1 MSTMDDGGGLTLNI
15 SSVKTTPARKK
26 TPKVPKAPSSWGSS
40 ETPSKSAVSTSASPD
55 SLQRKKDRLKASL
68 KKKKKSPEDKQDGG
82 RPKPADNKPFYA
94 SLFSHNPE
102 VPELGLP
109 ETSEPSQPDV
119 FSGENFSDLQLHPH
133 LVANVTKAL
142 GGAEMTRVQQR
153 ALPVVLAGG
162 DCLVRSQTGSGKTL
176 AYLLPVI
183 QGLQAIEPPVTRESG
198 LYALIVVPTREL
210 ALQTYNCA
218 AQLMK
223 AFVRLVPGYLTGGE
237 KTLAEKRR
245 LRRGLNLLVA
255 TPGRLLAHIASS
267 RNLRLGALRWLVL
280 DEADLLLDMGYEKH
294 VRSIVEA
301 VLEQRAPRT
310 SGPLQTVL
318 LSATLDD
325 RVQKLAGLSL
335 TDPTFIDASSDGGDT
350 SRPEGELVT
359 PGQLRQ
365 FVAVVPAKL
374 RMVALAS
381 FVLWKCSTRDE
392 SKMIVFMNTND
403 MVDYHC
409 ALFGACLPGRGLT
422 DLKICKLHGNM
433 PQTDRT
439 GVFTEFRKARSGLL
453 ICTDV
458 AARGVDLP
466 HVHWIVQYTPPCRSA
481 DYVHRV
487 GRTARAGGT
496 GAALALLTPAE
507 TGLVELLREGGL
519 SVSDMSLE
527 TLLSP
532 LAASRAGGRPT
543 SLEEAA
549 TQLQLHMEETV
560 AHDRQLADMARRAFT
575 SLTRAYATYP
585 AEMKAMLSVKTLHL
599 GHYAK
604 SLCLRETPTALGR
617 WRGDQSRDPAA
628 ARLGKRGEK
637 RSASDGAVRPRVR
650 IPQPTDIS
658 EFQSGL
664 DGGAGVV
671 RKPRKKKQRNT

>member
-1 MSTMDDGGGLTLNI
+1 M
-15 SSVKTTPARKK
+15 
-26 TPKVPKAPSSWGSS
+26 KVPKAPSSWGSS

-183 QGLQAIEPPVTRESG
+183 QVDFGTAVALLFAISALLWIALIMSVLMLIASALLIYGVQTASECLVLTWMILHGIMLTLSTIGNLYQLIATISNGFAVPIVLAVLSLLWVGVQWYWYAVVVFFYRSMGSAGEPARKGLQAIEPPVTRESG

-560 AHDRQLADMARRAFT
+560 AH
-575 SLTRAYATYP
+575 
-585 AEMKAMLSVKTLHL
+585 
-599 GHYAK
+599 
-604 SLCLRETPTALGR
+604 
-617 WRGDQSRDPAA
+617 
-628 ARLGKRGEK
+628 
-637 RSASDGAVRPRVR
+637 
-650 IPQPTDIS
+650 
-658 EFQSGL
+658 
-664 DGGAGVV
+664 
-671 RKPRKKKQRNT
+671 